1 MNAISSPAS
10 MIFSDDDLLQ
20 VIMSRPG
27 LLAQVVNMVKAKKP
41 KVETFGN
48 TPKQK
53 AAFARLS
60 PERQQYIKAC
70 DAWRSAW
77 RAWHY
82 FGGAHPGAEPVD
94 TVSVEALAVADRLAE
109 LDRMAADA
117 EARLMA
123 RWGGDMIARDEAN
136 ASAPTK
142 LYSESEAEHAAR
154 VREHLDNAA
163 AAARAK
169 ALQTTMSL
177 AA

>member
-1 MNAISSPAS
+1 MNAISSPAC
-10 MIFSDDDLLQ
+10 MMFSDDDLLQ
-20 VIMSRPG
+20 TIMSRPG
-27 LLAQVVNMVKAKKP
+27 LLAQVANMVKAKKP
-41 KVETFGN
+41 KIETFGN

-77 RAWHY
+77 RAWRY

-94 TVSVEALAVADRLAE
+94 MVSVEALAWVNKLAE
-109 LDRMAADA
+109 LDRMTADA

-123 RWGGDMIARDEAN
+123 RWGGDVIARDEAN
-136 ASAPTK
+136 ATAPIK
-142 LYSESEAEHAAR
+142 HYGESEAEHAAR
-154 VREHLDNAA
+154 VREHLNNAA

-169 ALQTTMSL
+169 VLQTTMAS